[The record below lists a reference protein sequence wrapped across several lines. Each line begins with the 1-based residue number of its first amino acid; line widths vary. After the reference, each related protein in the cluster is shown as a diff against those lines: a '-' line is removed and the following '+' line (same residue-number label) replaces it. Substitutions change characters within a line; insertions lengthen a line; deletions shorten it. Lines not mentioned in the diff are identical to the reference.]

1 MANAKPKKRAMRSRR
16 SGVKK
21 LELVKA
27 NISILSKLTALFAII
42 LLFPLL
48 SFSQVSSWRTNT
60 SQQTQTS
67 QSTQTRVQ
75 PSIPQQ
81 NNVSSWRTQTA
92 PIRPGDNFE
101 GQPLVRRYRYT
112 DMNPYGLQYGVWG
125 WYQPYPYTWYDNY
138 GWRQRSVVRI
148 YESGRRD
155 TVASTPV
162 LFSAGIGHTTNNQA
176 AYWGLIGGKKGYFII
191 DYVMTY
197 SIDQNSYFPYGKINN
212 VDFPLSKNDW
222 KKESTFYVGG
232 GKRIGKIGIHG
243 MVGFGNEVIRW
254 QGKDAIGGISFP
266 KSNSSFTTFKVGL
279 IRDFKF
285 VTLKLDTDPIRGY
298 SQISIGLNNK

>member
-1 MANAKPKKRAMRSRR
+1 M
-16 SGVKK
+16 KK
-21 LELVKA
+21 LLM
-27 NISILSKLTALFAII
+27 LLLII
-42 LLFPLL
+42 PMI
-48 SFSQVSSWRTNT
+48 SFSQVSSWRTTT
-60 SQQTQTS
+60 SQSSQVS

-75 PSIPQQ
+75 SLTPQE
-81 NNVSSWRTQTA
+81 NNVSSWRNNPPQQL
-92 PIRPGDNFE
+92 
-101 GQPLVRRYRYT
+101 QP
-112 DMNPYGLQYGVWG
+112 NPDPRGRGRIQNWNGANQFGYYWGNYG
-125 WYQPYPYTWYDNY
+125 WYQPFPYIWYDDY
-138 GWRQRSVVRI
+138 GWRQRSVINI

-155 TVASTPV
+155 TVASTLI
-162 LFSAGIGHTTNNQA
+162 LFSAGVGHTTNKQI
-176 AYWGLIGGKKGYFII
+176 AYWGLIGSKKGYFIV

-197 SIDQNSYFPYGKINN
+197 SIDQNSYFPYGQINN

-243 MVGFGNEVIRW
+243 MIGFGNEIIRW

>member
-1 MANAKPKKRAMRSRR
+1 M
-16 SGVKK
+16 KK
-21 LELVKA
+21 LLV
-27 NISILSKLTALFAII
+27 L
-42 LLFPLL
+42 LLFIPMI
-48 SFSQVSSWRTNT
+48 SFSQVSSWR
-60 SQQTQTS
+60 QTGGSVSPQTT
-67 QSTQTRVQ
+67 QSAPGVQ
-75 PSIPQQ
+75 PSVSQQQ

-92 PIRPGDNFE
+92 PIRPGDIVPQ
-101 GQPLVRRYRYT
+101 QPLVRRWRGT
-112 DMNPYGLQYGVWG
+112 DINPYGLQYGVWG
-125 WYQPYPYTWYDNY
+125 WYQPYPYIWYDDY

-162 LFSAGIGHTTNNQA
+162 LFSAGIGHTNNKQTS
-176 AYWGLIGGKKGYFII
+176 YWGLVGNNKGYFIV

-197 SIDQNSYFPYGKINN
+197 AIDQNQYYPHGQINN

-243 MVGFGNEVIRW
+243 MIGFGSEVIRW
-254 QGKDAIGGISFP
+254 QGKDDLGGISFP
-266 KSNSSFTTFKVGL
+266 KSNANFTTFKVGI

-285 VTLKLDTDPIRGY
+285 LTLKLDTDPIRGY